1 MDKKSIIMAMAAIT
15 GCTIRPT
22 NAAAKAALADMC
34 DEMGKECVY
43 TIEEDPFMG
52 VCDFDY

>member
-15 GCTIRPT
+15 GCAIRPT

-43 TIEEDPFMG
+43 TIEEDPFIG
-52 VCDFDY
+52 VFDIDY